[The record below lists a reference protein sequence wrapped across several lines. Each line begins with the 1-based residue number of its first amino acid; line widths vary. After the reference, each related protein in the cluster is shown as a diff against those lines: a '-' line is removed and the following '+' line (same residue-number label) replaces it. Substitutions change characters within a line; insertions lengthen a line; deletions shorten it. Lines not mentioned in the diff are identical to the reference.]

1 MTPEALLR
9 LESAAHKAGIENE
22 NAWLD
27 LQHAER
33 TAVMLRYKQRQAALV
48 ALHAQIALEA
58 AKKAAP

>member
-1 MTPEALLR
+1 VTPEALIR
-9 LESAAHKAGIENE
+9 LENAAHKAGIENE

-33 TAVMLRYKQRQAALV
+33 TAVMLRYKQQQTALV

-58 AKKAAP
+58 AKKTTP